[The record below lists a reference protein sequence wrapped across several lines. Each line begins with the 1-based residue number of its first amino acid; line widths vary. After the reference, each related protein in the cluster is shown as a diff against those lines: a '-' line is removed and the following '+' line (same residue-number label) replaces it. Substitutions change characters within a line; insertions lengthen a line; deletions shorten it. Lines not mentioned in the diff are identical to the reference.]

1 MPTLRSGLVIAGGY
15 ADKVRRVLFAQLK
28 DKIKNGEIDAK
39 KVAQAAGELN
49 RLLFEILVTNLQVDK
64 GDVVRI
70 SVDYD
75 IEDGEIKWLLDTL
88 TVQVWKRVPDE
99 EVESKLKSVVSRAD
113 EVLEGEP
120 SYQLEKLG
128 ETDTGDIV
136 FKLVY
141 QDQDAGAIM
150 VTPINGQAIVRAS
163 VLVPA
168 PKVIKK
174 KIVEVSDNIDSYLED
189 NLSSLLSDA
198 EDVEKRIAERIY
210 REILALVSL
219 EDEEEES

>member
-28 DKIKNGEIDAK
+28 DKIKNGEVEAK

-70 SVDYD
+70 SVDYE
-75 IEDGEIKWLLDTL
+75 IEDGDIKWLLDTL

-99 EVESKLKSVVSRAD
+99 EVESKLKSVLSRAE
-113 EVLEGEP
+113 EVLEEEP

-136 FKLVY
+136 FKLTY
-141 QDQDAGAIM
+141 QGQDAGAIM
-150 VTPINGQAIVRAS
+150 ITPINGQAIVRAS
-163 VLVPA
+163 VLAPA
-168 PKVIKK
+168 PKAIKK
-174 KIVEVSDNIDSYLED
+174 KIIEVSGDISSYLED

-219 EDEEEES
+219 EEEEEES

>member
-70 SVDYD
+70 SVDYE

-99 EVESKLKSVVSRAD
+99 EVESKLKSVVSRAE
-113 EVLEGEP
+113 EVLEEEP

-150 VTPINGQAIVRAS
+150 ITPINGQAIVRAS

-174 KIVEVSDNIDSYLED
+174 KIVEVSGDIDSYLED

-198 EDVEKRIAERIY
+198 EDVEKRIAERIC

>member
-99 EVESKLKSVVSRAD
+99 EVESKLKSVVSRAE
-113 EVLEGEP
+113 EVLEEEP

>member
-28 DKIKNGEIDAK
+28 DKIKNGEVEAK

-70 SVDYD
+70 SVDYE
-75 IEDGEIKWLLDTL
+75 IEDGDIKWLLDTL
-88 TVQVWKRVPDE
+88 TVQVWKRVSDE
-99 EVESKLKSVVSRAD
+99 EVESKLKSVLSRAE
-113 EVLEGEP
+113 EVLEEEP

-136 FKLVY
+136 FKLTY
-141 QDQDAGAIM
+141 QGQDAGAIM
-150 VTPINGQAIVRAS
+150 ITPINGQAIVRAS
-163 VLVPA
+163 VLAPA
-168 PKVIKK
+168 PKAIKK
-174 KIVEVSDNIDSYLED
+174 KIIEVSGDISSYLED

-219 EDEEEES
+219 EEEEEES

>member
-39 KVAQAAGELN
+39 KVAQAAGEFN
-49 RLLFEILVTNLQVDK
+49 RLLFEILVTSLQVDK

-70 SVDYD
+70 SVDYE

-88 TVQVWKRVPDE
+88 AVQVWKRVPDE
-99 EVESKLKSVVSRAD
+99 EVESKLKTVLSRAE
-113 EVLEGEP
+113 EVLEEEP
-120 SYQLEKLG
+120 SYQLERLG
-128 ETDTGDIV
+128 ETDTGDII

-150 VTPINGQAIVRAS
+150 ITPINGQAIVRAS

-174 KIVEVSDNIDSYLED
+174 KIVEVSDDIDSYLKD
-189 NLSSLLSDA
+189 NLSQLLSDA
-198 EDVEKRIAERIY
+198 DDVEKRIAERIY

-219 EDEEEES
+219 EEEEEES

>member
-15 ADKVRRVLFAQLK
+15 ADKIRRVLFAQLK

-70 SVDYD
+70 SVDYE
-75 IEDGEIKWLLDTL
+75 IEQGEVKWLLDKLTL
-88 TVQVWKRVPDE
+88 QVWKRIPDE
-99 EVESKLKSVVSRAD
+99 DIESKLKSVLSRAE
-113 EVLEGEP
+113 EVLEEKP
-120 SYQLEKLG
+120 NYQLEKLG

-136 FKLVY
+136 YRLVY
-141 QDQDAGAIM
+141 QGQDAGAVM

-163 VLVPA
+163 VLIPA
-168 PKVIKK
+168 PKAIKK
-174 KIVEVSDNIDSYLED
+174 KIIEVSGDIDSYLESY
-189 NLSSLLSDA
+189 LSSLLSDA

-210 REILALVSL
+210 REILALISL
-219 EDEEEES
+219 EEEEEES

>member
-49 RLLFEILVTNLQVDK
+49 RLLFEILVTNLQMDK

>member
-70 SVDYD
+70 SVDYE
-75 IEDGEIKWLLDTL
+75 IGDGEIKWLLDTL

-99 EVESKLKSVVSRAD
+99 EVESKLKSVVSRAE
-113 EVLEGEP
+113 EVLEEEP

-150 VTPINGQAIVRAS
+150 ITPINGQAIVRAS

-174 KIVEVSDNIDSYLED
+174 KIVEVSGDIDSYLED